1 MRARSAYGPSPPVA
15 VHDLGSQAASGW
27 TDAVGGAKPGTVV
40 VVVGGTDVV
49 VVVVPLGTVVVVVV
63 VGGGVGGFTA
73 KSVPVITVT
82 SGADGAG
89 AVVEVVWDP
98 DELDASAMMTWPEI
112 ERATAWA
119 AASSVGVSCEYSTT
133 VSACSPTFSVVDT
146 PVTSKPSAW
155 RPVSAVWPAE

>member
-40 VVVGGTDVV
+40 VVVVVVGGTDV
-49 VVVVPLGTVVVVVV
+49 VVVVPLGTVVV
-63 VGGGVGGFTA
+63 GGGVGGFTV

-82 SGADGAG
+82 SGADEAG

-155 RPVSAVWPAE
+155 RPVSAVWPVE